1 MRANFKVMIL
11 LAIVCGSG
19 AVWAG
24 SRWLDNASAARLREL
39 EASRPSVTLGT
50 LVVAA
55 EPLRFGAPLSR
66 QSVREIPWPDS
77 ELPPGAFAT
86 TDDLFKDGARTVLY
100 PLEQGE
106 PLFASK
112 LTGPGERAALSRLI
126 SDGNRAVTLR
136 VNDVAG
142 VGGLVLPGDRVDV
155 VLTTAEVAEVIL
167 QDVRI
172 LSIDQMA
179 DEKSTEAVVAHTV
192 TVEASPEAAQKL
204 VFAQNVGSLSL
215 VLRKAG
221 EVRAAAFRPIGV
233 ADLTTA
239 HKTENAKAELPPTP
253 PITDATVWV
262 RRATELTQYSVPVK
276 DGGPS
281 RRVTPLETPDAPAAA
296 PVAPAAPATSASP
309 VADAS
314 PIPAASIAAGE
325 PQ

>member
-1 MRANFKVMIL
+1 MRANFKIMIL
-11 LAIVCGSG
+11 LAVVCGGG

-24 SRWLDNASAARLREL
+24 GRWLDNASAARLREI
-39 EASRPSVTLGT
+39 EAAQPSVTFGT
-50 LVVAA
+50 LMVAA

-66 QSVREIPWPDS
+66 QSVREIPWPQGD
-77 ELPPGAFAT
+77 LPPGAFAT
-86 TDDLFKDGARTVLY
+86 ADDLFKDGDRTVLY
-100 PLEQGE
+100 PLEEGE

-142 VGGLVLPGDRVDV
+142 VGGLALPGDRVDV
-155 VLTTAEVAEVIL
+155 VLTTADVAEVIL

-179 DEKSTEAVVAHTV
+179 DEKSAEPMVAHTA
-192 TVEASPEAAQKL
+192 TVEVSPEAAQKL
-204 VFAQNVGSLSL
+204 VLAQSVGSLSL
-215 VLRKAG
+215 VLRRAG
-221 EVRAAAFRPIGV
+221 EVRAAAFRPISI

-239 HKTENAKAELPPTP
+239 RETENAKAELPPTP
-253 PITDATVWV
+253 PATDATVWV
-262 RRATELTQYSVPVK
+262 RRATELTQYSVPVR

-281 RRVTPLETPDAPAAA
+281 RRVTPPDAPAAPA
-296 PVAPAAPATSASP
+296 EPAADVPPSSSAP
-309 VADAS
+309 
-314 PIPAASIAAGE
+314 IAAGE

>member
-1 MRANFKVMIL
+1 MRANFKVMFL
-11 LAIVCGSG
+11 LAIVCGGG
-19 AVWAG
+19 AMWAG
-24 SRWLDNASAARLREL
+24 GRWLDNTSAARLREI
-39 EASRPSVTLGT
+39 EATRPSVTFGT

-55 EPLRFGAPLSR
+55 EPLRFGTPLSR
-66 QSVREIPWPDS
+66 RAVREIPWPDGD
-77 ELPPGAFAT
+77 LPPGTFAT
-86 TDDLFKDGARTVLY
+86 ADDLFENGDRTVLY

-179 DEKSTEAVVAHTV
+179 DEKSTEPMVAHTA
-192 TVEASPEAAQKL
+192 TVEVSPQAAQKL
-204 VFAQNVGSLSL
+204 VLAQSVGSLSL
-215 VLRKAG
+215 VLRRAG
-221 EVRAAAFRPIGV
+221 EVTAAAYRPIGV

-239 HKTENAKAELPPTP
+239 RKTENAGAEPPPAP
-253 PITDATVWV
+253 PMTDATVWV

-281 RRVTPLETPDAPAAA
+281 RLVTP
-296 PVAPAAPATSASP
+296 PAAPAEASP
-309 VADAS
+309 PS
-314 PIPAASIAAGE
+314 SASIAAGE

>member
-1 MRANFKVMIL
+1 MRANFKVMIM
-11 LAIVCGSG
+11 LAILCGGG
-19 AVWAG
+19 AIWAG
-24 SRWLDNASAARLREL
+24 GRWLDNASAARLREL
-39 EASRPSVTLGT
+39 EATRPSVTFGT

-66 QSVREIPWPDS
+66 KAVREIPWPDG
-77 ELPPGAFAT
+77 ELPQGAFAT
-86 TDDLFKDGARTVLY
+86 ADDLFKDGDRTVLY

-112 LTGPGERAALSRLI
+112 LTGPGERAAVSRLI

-155 VLTTAEVAEVIL
+155 VLTTTEVAEVIL

-172 LSIDQMA
+172 LSVDQMA
-179 DEKSTEAVVAHTV
+179 DEKSAEPMVAHTV

-204 VFAQNVGSLSL
+204 VLAQSIGSLSL
-215 VLRKAG
+215 VLRRAG

-239 HKTENAKAELPPTP
+239 HKTENVKAEVPPDPLPV
-253 PITDATVWV
+253 TDATVWV
-262 RRATELTQYSVPVK
+262 RRATELTQYSVPVR

-281 RRVTPLETPDAPAAA
+281 RRVGTPETPVVPTE
-296 PVAPAAPATSASP
+296 PVAETLPAPS
-309 VADAS
+309 DK
-314 PIPAASIAAGE
+314 IAAGE

>member
-11 LAIVCGSG
+11 LAVVCGGG

-24 SRWLDNASAARLREL
+24 GRWLDNASAARLREI
-39 EASRPSVTLGT
+39 EAARPSVTFGT

-66 QSVREIPWPDS
+66 QAVREIPWPDGDP
-77 ELPPGAFAT
+77 PPGAFAT
-86 TDDLFKDGARTVLY
+86 KDDLFKDGNRTVLY

-112 LTGPGERAALSRLI
+112 LTGPGERAAVSRLI

-155 VLTTAEVAEVIL
+155 VLTTGEVAEVIL

-179 DEKSTEAVVAHTV
+179 DEKSTEPMVAHTA
-192 TVEASPEAAQKL
+192 TVEVSPEAAQKL
-204 VFAQNVGSLSL
+204 VLAQSVGSLSL
-215 VLRKAG
+215 VLRRAG
-221 EVRAAAFRPIGV
+221 EVRAEAFRPISV

-239 HKTENAKAELPPTP
+239 RKTENAKAEIPPTP
-253 PITDATVWV
+253 PVTDATVWV

-281 RRVTPLETPDAPAAA
+281 RLVTPIVA
-296 PVAPAAPATSASP
+296 PVEPAEAPSS
-309 VADAS
+309 S
-314 PIPAASIAAGE
+314 SASIAAGE

>member
-11 LAIVCGSG
+11 LAVACGGG
-19 AVWAG
+19 AIWAG
-24 SRWLDNASAARLREL
+24 SRWLDNASAARLRQL
-39 EASRPSVTLGT
+39 EAARPSVTLGT

-66 QSVREIPWPDS
+66 QSVREIPWADGQ
-77 ELPPGAFAT
+77 LPPGAFAT
-86 TDDLFKDGARTVLY
+86 IGDLFKDGDRTVLY

-126 SDGNRAVTLR
+126 ADGNRAVTLR
-136 VNDVAG
+136 VNEVAG

-155 VLTTAEVAEVIL
+155 VLTTADIAEVIL

-204 VFAQNVGSLSL
+204 VLAQSVGSLSL

-239 HKTENAKAELPPTP
+239 RKTENAKAEPTP
-253 PITDATVWV
+253 APVTDATVWV

-276 DGGPS
+276 EGGPS
-281 RRVTPLETPDAPAAA
+281 RRITPETPAVPIA
-296 PVAPAAPATSASP
+296 PVAPATAAPSAGP

-314 PIPAASIAAGE
+314 PVPAASIAAGE

>member
-1 MRANFKVMIL
+1 MRANFKVMIV
-11 LAIVCGSG
+11 LAIVCGGG

-24 SRWLDNASAARLREL
+24 GRWLDNTSAARLREI
-39 EASRPSVTLGT
+39 EATRTVVTFGT

-66 QSVREIPWPDS
+66 KSVKEIAWPDG
-77 ELPPGAFAT
+77 ELPPGGFAT
-86 TDDLFKDGARTVLY
+86 VDSLFKDGDRAVLY

-155 VLTTAEVAEVIL
+155 VLTTTDVAEVIL

-179 DEKSTEAVVAHTV
+179 DEKSTEVTVAHTV

-204 VFAQNVGSLSL
+204 VLAQSVGSLSL
-215 VLRKAG
+215 VLRRAG
-221 EVRAAAFRPIGV
+221 EVRIAAFRPIGV

-239 HKTENAKAELPPTP
+239 RKTENVKAEVPAPPP
-253 PITDATVWV
+253 AADATVWV
-262 RRATELTQYSVPVK
+262 RRATELTQYSVPAR

-281 RRVTPLETPDAPAAA
+281 RRVTPLEAPA
-296 PVAPAAPATSASP
+296 PAGATSPLS
-309 VADAS
+309 S
-314 PIPAASIAAGE
+314 ASIAAGE

>member
-1 MRANFKVMIL
+1 MRVNFKVMIL
-11 LAIVCGSG
+11 LAIACGGG

-66 QSVREIPWPDS
+66 RSVREIPWADS
-77 ELPPGAFAT
+77 ALPPGAFAT
-86 TDDLFKDGARTVLY
+86 IDELFKDGDRTVLY

-106 PLFASK
+106 PLFAPK

-155 VLTTAEVAEVIL
+155 VLTTADVAEVIL

-204 VFAQNVGSLSL
+204 VLAQSVGSLSL

-239 HKTENAKAELPPTP
+239 RKTENAKAEAPTAPPP
-253 PITDATVWV
+253 VTDATVWV

-276 DGGPS
+276 DGGPT
-281 RRVTPLETPDAPAAA
+281 RRVMPPE
-296 PVAPAAPATSASP
+296 APAAPVVP

-314 PIPAASIAAGE
+314 PAPAAPTAAGV

>member
-1 MRANFKVMIL
+1 MRANFKVMIV
-11 LAIVCGSG
+11 LAIACGGG
-19 AVWAG
+19 AIWAG
-24 SRWLDNASAARLREL
+24 SRWLDNASAARLREI
-39 EASRPSVTLGT
+39 EAARPTVSFGT

-55 EPLRFGAPLSR
+55 EPLRFGSPLSR
-66 QSVREIPWPDS
+66 KSVREIPWPESD
-77 ELPPGAFAT
+77 LPPGSFAT
-86 TDDLFKDGARTVLY
+86 ADDLFKDGDRTVLY

-155 VLTTAEVAEVIL
+155 VLTTSDVAEVIL

-179 DEKSTEAVVAHTV
+179 DEKSTEATVAHTV

-204 VFAQNVGSLSL
+204 VLAQSVGSLSL

-239 HKTENAKAELPPTP
+239 RKTENAKAEMPSLPPP
-253 PITDATVWV
+253 VTDATVWV
-262 RRATELTQYSVPVK
+262 RRATELTQYSVPVAE
-276 DGGPS
+276 GGPS
-281 RRVTPLETPDAPAAA
+281 RRVTPPETPPASAVPAA
-296 PVAPAAPATSASP
+296 PVAEAAPLSS
-309 VADAS
+309 
-314 PIPAASIAAGE
+314 ASIAAGA
-325 PQ
+325 PR

>member
-11 LAIVCGSG
+11 LAVVCGGG

-24 SRWLDNASAARLREL
+24 GRWLDNASAARLREI
-39 EASRPSVTLGT
+39 EAARPSVTFGT

-55 EPLRFGAPLSR
+55 EPLRFGAPLTR
-66 QSVREIPWPDS
+66 QAVREIPWPDGDP
-77 ELPPGAFAT
+77 PPGAFAT
-86 TDDLFKDGARTVLY
+86 KDDLFKDGDRTVLY

-112 LTGPGERAALSRLI
+112 LTGPGERAAVSRLI

-155 VLTTAEVAEVIL
+155 VLTTGEVAEVIL

-179 DEKSTEAVVAHTV
+179 DEKSTEPMVAHTA
-192 TVEASPEAAQKL
+192 TVEVSPEAAQKL
-204 VFAQNVGSLSL
+204 VLAQSVGSLSL
-215 VLRKAG
+215 VLRRAG
-221 EVRAAAFRPIGV
+221 EVRAEAFRPISI

-239 HKTENAKAELPPTP
+239 RKTENAKAEIPPTP
-253 PITDATVWV
+253 PMTDATVWV

-281 RRVTPLETPDAPAAA
+281 RLVTPPGEPVGPVEAP
-296 PVAPAAPATSASP
+296 SP
-309 VADAS
+309 PS
-314 PIPAASIAAGE
+314 ASIAAGE

>member
-1 MRANFKVMIL
+1 MRANFKVMIV
-11 LAIVCGSG
+11 LALVCGGG

-24 SRWLDNASAARLREL
+24 GRWLDAASAARLREI
-39 EASRPSVTLGT
+39 EAERPAVSFAT
-50 LVVAA
+50 LVVAT
-55 EPLRFGAPLSR
+55 EPLRFGAMLDR
-66 QSVREIPWPDS
+66 GAVKEIPWPAGD
-77 ELPPGAFAT
+77 LPPGAFST
-86 TDDLFKDGARTVLY
+86 TDQLFKDGDRAVLF
-100 PLEQGE
+100 PLEPGE
-106 PLFASK
+106 PLLAAK

-179 DEKSTEAVVAHTV
+179 DEKAAEPVLAHTV

-204 VFAQNVGSLSL
+204 VLAQSVGSLSL
-215 VLRKAG
+215 VLRRAG
-221 EVRAAAFRPIGV
+221 EVRAAAFRPIGI

-239 HKTENAKAELPPTP
+239 RQTASAEAVPAAAAAAPAA
-253 PITDATVWV
+253 DATVWV
-262 RRATELTQYSVPVK
+262 RRATELTQYSVPTRN
-276 DGGPS
+276 GGPS
-281 RRVTPLETPDAPAAA
+281 RRVPEPSMPPQFSASGPFAAAA
-296 PVAPAAPATSASP
+296 PLTSAPAP
-309 VADAS
+309 
-314 PIPAASIAAGE
+314 GE

>member
-11 LAIVCGSG
+11 LAIVCGGG
-19 AVWAG
+19 AMWAG
-24 SRWLDNASAARLREL
+24 GRWLDNASAARLREI
-39 EASRPSVTLGT
+39 EATRPSVTFGT

-55 EPLRFGAPLSR
+55 EPLRFGTPLSR
-66 QSVREIPWPDS
+66 RAVREIPWPDGD
-77 ELPPGAFAT
+77 LPPGAFAT
-86 TDDLFKDGARTVLY
+86 ADDLFKNGDRTVLY

-142 VGGLVLPGDRVDV
+142 VGGLILPGDRVDV

-179 DEKSTEAVVAHTV
+179 DEKSTEPVLAHTV
-192 TVEASPEAAQKL
+192 TVDASPDPAQKL
-204 VFAQNVGSLSL
+204 VLAQSVGSLSL
-215 VLRKAG
+215 VLRRAG
-221 EVRAAAFRPIGV
+221 EVTAAAFRPIGV

-253 PITDATVWV
+253 PMTDATVWV
-262 RRATELTQYSVPVK
+262 RRATELTQYSVPVR

-281 RRVTPLETPDAPAAA
+281 RLVTPPTAP
-296 PVAPAAPATSASP
+296 TEASP
-309 VADAS
+309 S
-314 PIPAASIAAGE
+314 SSASIAAGE

>member
-1 MRANFKVMIL
+1 MRVNFKVMIL
-11 LAIVCGSG
+11 LAIACGGG

-66 QSVREIPWPDS
+66 RSVREIPWADS

-86 TDDLFKDGARTVLY
+86 ADDLFKDGDRTVLY

-155 VLTTAEVAEVIL
+155 VLTTTDVAEVIL

-204 VFAQNVGSLSL
+204 VLAQSVGSLSL

-239 HKTENAKAELPPTP
+239 RKTENAKAEAPTAPP

-276 DGGPS
+276 DGGPT
-281 RRVTPLETPDAPAAA
+281 RRVMPIE
-296 PVAPAAPATSASP
+296 APAAPVVP

-314 PIPAASIAAGE
+314 PAPAAPTAAGV

>member
-11 LAIVCGSG
+11 LAIACGGG
-19 AVWAG
+19 AIWAG
-24 SRWLDNASAARLREL
+24 SRWLDNTSAARLREL

-66 QSVREIPWPDS
+66 RSVREIPWADS

-86 TDDLFKDGARTVLY
+86 ADDLFKDGDRTVLY

-155 VLTTAEVAEVIL
+155 VLTTSDIAEVIL

-179 DEKSTEAVVAHTV
+179 DEKSTEAAVAHTV

-204 VFAQNVGSLSL
+204 VLAQNVGSLSL

-239 HKTENAKAELPPTP
+239 RKTENAKAEVPPNP
-253 PITDATVWV
+253 PPVTDATVWV

-276 DGGPS
+276 EGGPS
-281 RRVTPLETPDAPAAA
+281 RRVMPPES
-296 PVAPAAPATSASP
+296 PAAPIAPAGP

-314 PIPAASIAAGE
+314 PLPSASAVAGE